1 MIKELLLD
9 ELQRCDSNNSET
21 RFAQMVVGAPL
32 TEELAK
38 MPNIIDIELMAPH
51 PYDVIA
57 KDRQSTPDVFYDTE
71 GTIDVKKWSGSIVL
85 TAKQKSRMTSRQ
97 IKKHAKKNK

>member
-1 MIKELLLD
+1 M
-9 ELQRCDSNNSET
+9 
-21 RFAQMVVGAPL
+21 
-32 TEELAK
+32 
-38 MPNIIDIELMAPH
+38 
-51 PYDVIA
+51 
-57 KDRQSTPDVFYDTE
+57 TE